1 MVPKGKD
8 IDGEVLST
16 STDSK
21 NNAYLIEY
29 TVNSKGV
36 KRHLFTVFSLQ
47 PGQYLITLTGQTR
60 EENWQEREPVIKAVA
75 KSYSLISRA

>member
-16 STDSK
+16 TTDSK

-29 TVNSKGV
+29 TVDSKGT
-36 KRHLFTVFSLQ
+36 KRHLYTIFSLQ
-47 PGQYLITLTGQTR
+47 PGQYLITLTGQSR
-60 EENWQEREPVIKAVA
+60 EENWDQREPVIKAVA
-75 KSYSLISRA
+75 KSYSLVSRA